1 MKNYFEGW
9 YFKIVDKEEKN
20 TFAIIPGISF
30 EEKNKGHS
38 FIQFFDGKAVEMKY
52 FEFDKTLFSYSKKE
66 FQVSIDNNNFS
77 SEGLELNIKEDK
89 QEIRGKI
96 KFGELVAWPVKLFAP
111 GAMNWYRFVPF
122 IECFHGVLGFDHT
135 LEGKL
140 TVNGK
145 EIDFTGGRG
154 YIEKDYGRSFPSYYL
169 WSQSNHFEEENIS
182 LMVSF
187 AKIPWFGSYFD
198 GFIIGFLLKD
208 KLYKFATYTGAKI
221 IKLKLLDKNIIIH
234 VKDKKHKLEINAE
247 KTRGVHLSSPV
258 EGSMTGRILE
268 SIDSKIQV
276 KLIEIKKKKE
286 KILFEGTGRNAGLD
300 IGGKVEEIK
309 EID

>member
-1 MKNYFEGW
+1 
-9 YFKIVDKEEKN
+9 
-20 TFAIIPGISF
+20 
-30 EEKNKGHS
+30 
-38 FIQFFDGKAVEMKY
+38 MKY
-52 FEFDKTLFSYSKKE
+52 FEYEKSLFSYSKKE
-66 FQVSIDNNNFS
+66 FNVSIADNHFS
-77 SEGLELNIKEDK
+77 SEGLELNIKKDN
-89 QEIRGKI
+89 QDIRGKL
-96 KFGELVAWPVKLFAP
+96 KFGKLVAWPVKLFSP

-122 IECFHGVLGFDHT
+122 MECFHGVLGFDHA
-135 LEGKL
+135 LDGKL
-140 TVNGK
+140 TINGK

-169 WSQSNHFEEENIS
+169 WGQSNHFEEENIS

-198 GFIIGFLLKD
+198 GFIIGFMLKD

-221 IKLKLLDKNIIIH
+221 TKLRLLDKKIIIH
-234 VKDKKHKLEINAE
+234 VKDKRYKLEIEAE
-247 KTRGVHLSSPV
+247 KSQGVHLPSPV

-268 SIDSKIQV
+268 SIDAKIHVKLSKIR
-276 KLIEIKKKKE
+276 KGKME
-286 KILFEGTGRNAGLD
+286 ILFEGMGRNAGLD